1 MSYSKEFREA
11 LIARMLPPESVSA
24 CALSEEVGVGHS
36 TLSRWLRIAR
46 KMSLMGGEKKKA
58 MMPRRPQDWK
68 AEEKLR
74 AVLESASLS
83 EEELGE
89 YLRRHGLHE
98 SDLAEWRED
107 ALEGLSG
114 KKTKESSKRVRAL
127 ERELKRKDKA
137 LAEAAALLVLRK
149 KAQAL
154 WGDEDDSTGPT
165 NED

>member
-11 LIARMLPPESVSA
+11 LIARMLPPENVSA

-46 KMSLMGGEKKKA
+46 KMALVGSAKKKP

-74 AVLESASLS
+74 AVLETSSLS
-83 EEELGE
+83 EQELGE
-89 YLRRHGLHE
+89 YLRRHALHE
-98 SDLAEWRED
+98 SDLSQWREE

-114 KKTKESSKRVRAL
+114 KKTKESSKRVRQL
-127 ERELKRKDKA
+127 ESELRRKDKA

-149 KAQAL
+149 KVQAL